1 MFHNSRKTIG
11 VFLER
16 SASEFQNRLCQG
28 IITGAKEIGYNV
40 AVFSDYG
47 NYGQNHRYFIGDQ
60 TLWELPPYEEL
71 DGVVLALDTMEEI
84 VSREH
89 VIKNIRERC
98 HCPIVSIREL
108 LVGANNLL
116 VDNSSCMEG
125 LIDHFVKEH
134 GMKKLCFMTGPK
146 DHWDAQE
153 RLLCFK
159 RKMDEY
165 GLSYGEHQIFYGDFW
180 KNKGKEACDWFLAEG
195 EPQPE
200 GIICANDY
208 MATAV
213 ASELIRRGYR
223 IPQDIAVSGYDGMRS
238 TLSFTPCI
246 TTATVPFF
254 EMGRRAVQIIDK
266 KQDCPE
272 KVENVFFDA
281 VLQPRESCGCMASEG
296 QEVMTIRQRMYETE
310 NIGQNR
316 EMQFHFMSIHMS
328 ECHTIDE
335 VGQKIGRY
343 IYNIEGFKDYCMCL
357 CEGWLEKKE
366 FKGFTD
372 KMEMPIAIRNRENIS
387 PTRERFDRRE
397 LIPKCM
403 SSEEPQMWFWHR
415 FIFRIY
421 VLAMRRCNL

>member
-16 SASEFQNRLCQG
+16 SAGEFQNRLCQG
-28 IITGAKEIGYNV
+28 IITEAKELGYNV
-40 AVFSDYG
+40 AVLSDYG

-165 GLSYGEHQIFYGDFW
+165 GLSYGEHQIFMEIF
-180 KNKGKEACDWFLAEG
+180 GK
-195 EPQPE
+195 
-200 GIICANDY
+200 I
-208 MATAV
+208 
-213 ASELIRRGYR
+213 
-223 IPQDIAVSGYDGMRS
+223 
-238 TLSFTPCI
+238 
-246 TTATVPFF
+246 
-254 EMGRRAVQIIDK
+254 
-266 KQDCPE
+266 
-272 KVENVFFDA
+272 KVKRHV
-281 VLQPRESCGCMASEG
+281 
-296 QEVMTIRQRMYETE
+296 T
-310 NIGQNR
+310 
-316 EMQFHFMSIHMS
+316 
-328 ECHTIDE
+328 
-335 VGQKIGRY
+335 
-343 IYNIEGFKDYCMCL
+343 GF
-357 CEGWLEKKE
+357 
-366 FKGFTD
+366 
-372 KMEMPIAIRNRENIS
+372 
-387 PTRERFDRRE
+387 
-397 LIPKCM
+397 
-403 SSEEPQMWFWHR
+403 
-415 FIFRIY
+415 
-421 VLAMRRCNL
+421 

>member
-153 RLLCFK
+153 RLLC
-159 RKMDEY
+159 
-165 GLSYGEHQIFYGDFW
+165 
-180 KNKGKEACDWFLAEG
+180 
-195 EPQPE
+195 
-200 GIICANDY
+200 
-208 MATAV
+208 
-213 ASELIRRGYR
+213 
-223 IPQDIAVSGYDGMRS
+223 
-238 TLSFTPCI
+238 
-246 TTATVPFF
+246 
-254 EMGRRAVQIIDK
+254 
-266 KQDCPE
+266 
-272 KVENVFFDA
+272 
-281 VLQPRESCGCMASEG
+281 
-296 QEVMTIRQRMYETE
+296 
-310 NIGQNR
+310 
-316 EMQFHFMSIHMS
+316 
-328 ECHTIDE
+328 
-335 VGQKIGRY
+335 
-343 IYNIEGFKDYCMCL
+343 
-357 CEGWLEKKE
+357 
-366 FKGFTD
+366 
-372 KMEMPIAIRNRENIS
+372 
-387 PTRERFDRRE
+387 
-397 LIPKCM
+397 
-403 SSEEPQMWFWHR
+403 
-415 FIFRIY
+415 
-421 VLAMRRCNL
+421 

>member
-28 IITGAKEIGYNV
+28 IITGAKELGYNV
-40 AVFSDYG
+40 AVFSNYG

-89 VIKNIRERC
+89 IIKNIRERC
-98 HCPIVSIREL
+98 HCPIISIREL
-108 LVGANNLL
+108 LVGVNNLL

-125 LIDHFVKEH
+125 LLDHFVKEH
-134 GMKKLCFMTGPK
+134 GMKKLCFMTGPE

-159 RKMDEY
+159 RKMNEY
-165 GLSYGEHQIFYGDFW
+165 GLSCGEHQIFYGDFW
-180 KNKGKEACDWFLAEG
+180 KNKGKEACDWFLVEG

-238 TLSFTPCI
+238 SLAFT
-246 TTATVPFF
+246 
-254 EMGRRAVQIIDK
+254 R
-266 KQDCPE
+266 
-272 KVENVFFDA
+272 
-281 VLQPRESCGCMASEG
+281 
-296 QEVMTIRQRMYETE
+296 RQRFRFLKWAG
-310 NIGQNR
+310 GQYKLLIKSR
-316 EMQFHFMSIHMS
+316 IA
-328 ECHTIDE
+328 
-335 VGQKIGRY
+335 R
-343 IYNIEGFKDYCMCL
+343 
-357 CEGWLEKKE
+357 KKWRM
-366 FKGFTD
+366 FFLMLFCSRGNHV
-372 KMEMPIAIRNRENIS
+372 AVWQVR
-387 PTRERFDRRE
+387 DRR
-397 LIPKCM
+397 
-403 SSEEPQMWFWHR
+403 S
-415 FIFRIY
+415 
-421 VLAMRRCNL
+421 

>member
-28 IITGAKEIGYNV
+28 IITGAKELGYNV
-40 AVFSDYG
+40 AVFSNYG

-89 VIKNIRERC
+89 IIKNIRERC
-98 HCPIVSIREL
+98 HCPIISIREL
-108 LVGANNLL
+108 LVGVNNLL

-125 LIDHFVKEH
+125 LLDHFVKEH
-134 GMKKLCFMTGPK
+134 GMKKLCFMTGPE

-159 RKMDEY
+159 RKMNEY
-165 GLSYGEHQIFYGDFW
+165 GLSCGEHQIFYGDFW

-238 TLSFTPCI
+238 SLAFTPCI

-272 KVENVFFDA
+272 KVENVFF
-281 VLQPRESCGCMASEG
+281 
-296 QEVMTIRQRMYETE
+296 
-310 NIGQNR
+310 
-316 EMQFHFMSIHMS
+316 
-328 ECHTIDE
+328 
-335 VGQKIGRY
+335 
-343 IYNIEGFKDYCMCL
+343 
-357 CEGWLEKKE
+357 
-366 FKGFTD
+366 
-372 KMEMPIAIRNRENIS
+372 
-387 PTRERFDRRE
+387 
-397 LIPKCM
+397 
-403 SSEEPQMWFWHR
+403 
-415 FIFRIY
+415 
-421 VLAMRRCNL
+421 

>member
-28 IITGAKEIGYNV
+28 IITGAKELGYNV

-84 VSREH
+84 DSREH

-98 HCPIVSIREL
+98 HCPIISIREL

-116 VDNSSCMEG
+116 VDNGSCMEG

-246 TTATVPFF
+246 TTAMVPFF
-254 EMGRRAVQIIDK
+254 EMGRRAVHIIDK

-272 KVENVFFDA
+272 KVGNVFFDA

-296 QEVMTIRQRMYETE
+296 QEVMQIRQRMYEMD
-310 NIGQNR
+310 NISQNR

-328 ECHTIDE
+328 ECHTLEE

-357 CEGWLEKKE
+357 CEGWLEKKSSKALLIKWKCRLL
-366 FKGFTD
+366 FVIGK
-372 KMEMPIAIRNRENIS
+372 ISAQREN
-387 PTRERFDRRE
+387 
-397 LIPKCM
+397 
-403 SSEEPQMWFWHR
+403 
-415 FIFRIY
+415 
-421 VLAMRRCNL
+421 VLTAEN

>member
-28 IITGAKEIGYNV
+28 IITGAKELGYNV

-84 VSREH
+84 DSREH

-98 HCPIVSIREL
+98 HCPIISIREL

-116 VDNSSCMEG
+116 VDNGSCMEG

-246 TTATVPFF
+246 TTAMVPFF
-254 EMGRRAVQIIDK
+254 EMGRRAVHIIDK

-272 KVENVFFDA
+272 KVGNVFFDA

-296 QEVMTIRQRMYETE
+296 QEVMQIRQRMYEMD
-310 NIGQNR
+310 NISQNR
-316 EMQFHFMSIHMS
+316 EM
-328 ECHTIDE
+328 
-335 VGQKIGRY
+335 
-343 IYNIEGFKDYCMCL
+343 
-357 CEGWLEKKE
+357 
-366 FKGFTD
+366 
-372 KMEMPIAIRNRENIS
+372 
-387 PTRERFDRRE
+387 
-397 LIPKCM
+397 
-403 SSEEPQMWFWHR
+403 
-415 FIFRIY
+415 
-421 VLAMRRCNL
+421 

>member
-1 MFHNSRKTIG
+1 MRKRNCFFSERVERINEEG
-11 VFLER
+11 VIRCFIIVEKRLVCFLER

-134 GMKKLCFMTGPK
+134 GMKKLCFYDRTKKTTGMHRRGFFVLNVK
-146 DHWDAQE
+146 WMN
-153 RLLCFK
+153 
-159 RKMDEY
+159 MDFPMVSIRFFLWRFLE
-165 GLSYGEHQIFYGDFW
+165 
-180 KNKGKEACDWFLAEG
+180 NKGKEACDWFLAEG

-266 KQDCPE
+266 KAGLPGKSGEC
-272 KVENVFFDA
+272 VF
-281 VLQPRESCGCMASEG
+281 
-296 QEVMTIRQRMYETE
+296 
-310 NIGQNR
+310 
-316 EMQFHFMSIHMS
+316 
-328 ECHTIDE
+328 
-335 VGQKIGRY
+335 
-343 IYNIEGFKDYCMCL
+343 
-357 CEGWLEKKE
+357 
-366 FKGFTD
+366 
-372 KMEMPIAIRNRENIS
+372 
-387 PTRERFDRRE
+387 
-397 LIPKCM
+397 
-403 SSEEPQMWFWHR
+403 
-415 FIFRIY
+415 
-421 VLAMRRCNL
+421 